1 MLLLYPSLLLSV
13 YSVFE
18 GLEWNTWRANGRNI
32 RCFSDTWGMRVS
44 SFQFTHLVKHFIN
57 NTLQSHLLCLNIM
70 LWQAVSNRLSFGMTP
85 KTVRLPKNGEM
96 LLSVHGSPLG
106 VYKEENLAAIQG
118 IHHVLLLIFLYRK
131 PHLVL
136 SCQVIIF
143 LLPESGNGDG
153 DAPCWCTRC
162 TSKKVGVID

>member
-1 MLLLYPSLLLSV
+1 MYYHEMLLLYPSLLLSV

-70 LWQAVSNRLSFGMTP
+70 LWQAVSNRLSFGKVTQEWRDALICARFTSWGLRRR
-85 KTVRLPKNGEM
+85 KSSSYSGY
-96 LLSVHGSPLG
+96 SPCSLANFPVPEASFG
-106 VYKEENLAAIQG
+106 V
-118 IHHVLLLIFLYRK
+118 
-131 PHLVL
+131 VL
-136 SCQVIIF
+136 SSNHFSSSRI
-143 LLPESGNGDG
+143 
-153 DAPCWCTRC
+153 W
-162 TSKKVGVID
+162 